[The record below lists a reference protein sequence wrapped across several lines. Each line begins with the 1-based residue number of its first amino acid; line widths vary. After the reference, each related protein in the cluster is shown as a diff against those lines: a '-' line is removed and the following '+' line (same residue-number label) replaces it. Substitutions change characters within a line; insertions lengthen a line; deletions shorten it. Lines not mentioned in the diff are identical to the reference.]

1 LGNDTPV
8 HTVVMYYRA
17 QTLVKQGL
25 NTAALE
31 VLSPALRRSKDRSPE
46 MLLNIRHL
54 RAQVYEALG
63 RKAQARVDLE
73 RIFAEDPGFEDVS
86 QALGLY

>member
-1 LGNDTPV
+1 
-8 HTVVMYYRA
+8 MYYRA
-17 QTLVKQGL
+17 QTLVMQGL

-46 MLLNIRHL
+46 LLLNIRHL

-63 RKAQARVDLE
+63 RKAQARADLE
-73 RIFAEDPGFEDVS
+73 RIFAEDPGFEGVS
-86 QALGLY
+86 KALGLHQARE

>member
-1 LGNDTPV
+1 V

-31 VLSPALRRSKDRSPE
+31 VLSPALRRTKDRSPDL
-46 MLLNIRHL
+46 LLNIRHL

-63 RKAQARVDLE
+63 RKAQARADLE
-73 RIFAEDPGFEDVS
+73 RIFAEDPSYESFAG
-86 QALGLY
+86 ALGLS